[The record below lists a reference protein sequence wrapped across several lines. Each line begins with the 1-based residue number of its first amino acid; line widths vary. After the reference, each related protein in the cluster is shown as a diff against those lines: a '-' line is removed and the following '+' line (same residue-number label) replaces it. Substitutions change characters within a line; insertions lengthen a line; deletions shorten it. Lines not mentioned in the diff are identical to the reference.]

1 MTIKTGN
8 RCRRCSHYAMSPAG
22 LASHERAEH
31 PETQTHTVE
40 AYTHR
45 RFHMAGIEWIGHGDG
60 IDRAGDAY
68 EIQRRFN
75 SAPELLGALEE
86 ITALVASPSGA
97 LFVKID
103 MINGIA
109 LAAIKKGETQW
120 SLIHIS

>member
-1 MTIKTGN
+1 MTIETGN
-8 RCRRCSHYAMSPAG
+8 KCGRCSHYAMSPAG

-31 PETQTHTVE
+31 PKTKTRTVE

-45 RFHMAGIEWIGHGDG
+45 RFHIAGIEWIGHGDD
-60 IDRAGDAY
+60 IDQADDAY

-75 SAPELLGALEE
+75 VYPELLDALEE

-109 LAAIKKGETQW
+109 LAAIKKGETQ
-120 SLIHIS
+120 